1 MDFTVQLFIFS
12 SYRTHITASSIV
24 NIASLIRP
32 RSDHSI
38 AFALVKVTLR
48 HWILWQLSDITLTCE
63 DGRVAADS
71 LWGCRLYCCCWNK
84 TKSMLLVREKNKS
97 HVVDDGTKQ
106 KPGWFKLQK
115 TVSFIQQF
123 VEAHSQSYLKEVIW
137 FWSSLIDFKYLIKFK
152 YSLPLFRCTF
162 GNYFF
167 CISRPPFE
175 IEGVRNRGGQMGCA
189 ARSADN

>member
-12 SYRTHITASSIV
+12 SYRTHITASSNV

-84 TKSMLLVREKNKS
+84 TKSMLLILEQNKIN
-97 HVVDDGTKQ
+97 VVGAGKEQ
-106 KPGWFKLQK
+106 KPCCGW
-115 TVSFIQQF
+115 
-123 VEAHSQSYLKEVIW
+123 
-137 FWSSLIDFKYLIKFK
+137 
-152 YSLPLFRCTF
+152 
-162 GNYFF
+162 
-167 CISRPPFE
+167 
-175 IEGVRNRGGQMGCA
+175 RNRTK
-189 ARSADN
+189 ARLIQIAKNCFIYLAICRGTFSIIFERGHMILKLANWLQVLDKV